1 VDNNFFKKRS
11 LKPLKWVGFLLV
23 FGNIFAACETD
34 NSKIIQEQVAAR
46 VKKFT
51 ADKTAEHQLRLLEMA
66 SLKVDS
72 FLLNEA
78 RQNLRDSLGNIRP
91 IKPGQ
96 LELIPPIDSATVK
109 PLF

>member
-1 VDNNFFKKRS
+1 MVNNFFKKEKFRR
-11 LKPLKWVGFLLV
+11 LKSAFFLV
-23 FGNIFAACETD
+23 IFGSIFASCDSD

-46 VKKFT
+46 VQKFRLE
-51 ADKTAEHQLRLLEMA
+51 KTSEHQLRLLEEA

-78 RQNLRDSLGNIRP
+78 RQNLLDSLGNIRP
-91 IKPGQ
+91 IKPAK